1 MEITPQK
8 PMDEMTPSER
18 LGLVKLL
25 VMEFEGVVS
34 DGRTQTDDQGRQSA
48 ATLRADELGLAAWLA
63 EGNQAVVIAR
73 QGYAPARHWAQAN
86 RVTFR
91 EHTGQKNTCLQAIV
105 FEHMSQPRHLCYV
118 GCDLDDLPAM
128 NIAGTAVAVAGAN
141 PWCQSAAHLVLS
153 RPGGGGALRE
163 LIDLMLKDRTPQ
175 ATPGI

>member
-1 MEITPQK
+1 MELTPQK
-8 PMDEMTPSER
+8 PMDEMTTTER

-25 VMEFEGVVS
+25 VFEFEGVVS
-34 DGRTQTDDQGRQSA
+34 DGRTYTDDQGRQSA
-48 ATLRADELGLAAWLA
+48 ATLRADELGIAAWLA

-73 QGYAPARHWAQAN
+73 QGYQPAVRWAAAN
-86 RVTFR
+86 GVTYR
-91 EHTGQKNTCLQAIV
+91 EHNGKKNLCLQAII

-128 NIAGTAVAVAGAN
+128 NIAGAAAAVAGAD
-141 PWCQSAAHLVLS
+141 PWCRSAAHLELT

-175 ATPGI
+175 VTPGL